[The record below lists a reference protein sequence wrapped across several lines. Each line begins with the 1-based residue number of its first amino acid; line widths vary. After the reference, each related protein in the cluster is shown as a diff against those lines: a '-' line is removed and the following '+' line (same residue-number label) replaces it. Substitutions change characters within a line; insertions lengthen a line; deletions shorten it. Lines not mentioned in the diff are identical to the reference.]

1 MSGGRWPDAQR
12 GFGSVAPKPR
22 MPAYAADALQLRAGG
37 MAVTLLVVGLDHF
50 NAGRTWQTIRGAL
63 RVVAPA
69 DVRDAAAL
77 DWRVAAG
84 LNVLVEHWPEIAE
97 GLDGMGLHAARQ
109 AAQARRDAL
118 LVALHR
124 AGAQSLWLAC
134 EVDGLPV
141 AQRVEI
147 TPAGAVVSGVEQGTV
162 RTLPAELADLH
173 DAQMVMGE
181 GIFGAP
187 EAVPARINR
196 LVELFGSDE
205 AGLQQVAAAL
215 GVDARA
221 AA

>member
-12 GFGSVAPKPR
+12 AFGAGAGKPR
-22 MPAYAADALQLRAGG
+22 LPAYAADALQLRAGG

-50 NAGRTWQTIRGAL
+50 NAGRTWQTIRGSL
-63 RVVAPA
+63 RVVVPA
-69 DVRDAAAL
+69 DVRDASAL

-84 LNVLVEHWPEIAE
+84 LDVLVEHWPQIEE
-97 GLDGMGLHAARQ
+97 GLDGMGLHAAQQ

-118 LVALHR
+118 LLALHR
-124 AGAQSLWLAC
+124 AGAQSLWLVC
-134 EVDGLPV
+134 EEGGMPV

-147 TPAGAVVSGVEQGTV
+147 TPAGAVVSGIEQGTV
-162 RTLPAELADLH
+162 RTLPAEIQTLH